1 MEATMMAREL
11 TRRSWIGAVV
21 LSAVGA
27 ASKVEAEPQIGLT
40 NRAHFLARPEHRD
53 ALLRCFSEVLGCGA
67 PMTLPAREGVGPA
80 VAFRFPGGGAVSVE
94 FTPDALSERQ
104 ARRGA
109 WLELKPADPDAL
121 EAAVK
126 AAGLPLIA
134 YPATTTFYFAVP
146 GGQVFGIA
154 RSDRPEL
161 KG

>member
-1 MEATMMAREL
+1 MAHEL
-11 TRRSWIGAVV
+11 DRRAWLG
-21 LSAVGA
+21 GA
-27 ASKVEAEPQIGLT
+27 ALFATATTAGRAKAEAQLAMT
-40 NRAHFLARPEHRD
+40 NRGHFLARPEYRE
-53 ALLRCFSEVLGCGA
+53 ALVRCFTQVLGCGA
-67 PMTLPAREGVGPA
+67 PMTLPAKAGLGPV

-94 FTPDALSERQ
+94 FTDRALPEPD

-126 AAGLPLIA
+126 AAGLPQVA
-134 YPATTTFYFAVP
+134 YAATTTFYFAVP

-154 RSDRPEL
+154 RTDRAEL

>member
-1 MEATMMAREL
+1 ML
-11 TRRSWIGAVV
+11 GGINRRSWIGAAVI
-21 LSAVGA
+21 LASARA
-27 ASKVEAEPQIGLT
+27 ARAEPQLAMT
-40 NRAHFLARPEHRD
+40 NRGHFLALPRYRE
-53 ALLRCFSEVLGCGA
+53 ALVRCFSEVLGCGA
-67 PMTLPAREGVGPA
+67 PMTLPARDGLGPV

-94 FTPDALSERQ
+94 FTDRALDEALAQ
-104 ARRGA
+104 RGA

-126 AAGLPLIA
+126 AAGLPQIRYA
-134 YPATTTFYFAVP
+134 ATTTFYFAVP

>member
-1 MEATMMAREL
+1 ML
-11 TRRSWIGAVV
+11 GQITRRSWIGAAV
-21 LSAVGA
+21 LVASARGA
-27 ASKVEAEPQIGLT
+27 RAEPQIALT
-40 NRAHFLARPEHRD
+40 NRGHFLARPQYRE
-53 ALLRCFSEVLGCGA
+53 ALVRCFSDVLGCGP
-67 PMTLPAREGVGPA
+67 PMALPACNGLGPV

-94 FTPDALSERQ
+94 FTDRALDEAQ
-104 ARRGA
+104 AQRGA

-126 AAGLPLIA
+126 AAGLPQIRYA
-134 YPATTTFYFAVP
+134 ATTTFYFAVP

>member
-1 MEATMMAREL
+1 MAHEL
-11 TRRSWIGAVV
+11 DRRAWLG
-21 LSAVGA
+21 GA
-27 ASKVEAEPQIGLT
+27 ALFATVVTADRAKAQAQLAMT
-40 NRAHFLARPEHRD
+40 NRGHFLARPQYRD
-53 ALLRCFSEVLGCGA
+53 ALVRCFSDVLGCFG
-67 PMTLPAREGVGPA
+67 PIMLPAKNGLGPVA
-80 VAFRFPGGGAVSVE
+80 AFRFPGGGAVSVE
-94 FTPDALSERQ
+94 FTDRALDEAK

-126 AAGLPLIA
+126 AAGLPQISYA
-134 YPATTTFYFAVP
+134 ATTTFYFAIP

>member
-1 MEATMMAREL
+1 MAHDID
-11 TRRSWIGAVV
+11 RRSWLG
-21 LSAVGA
+21 GA
-27 ASKVEAEPQIGLT
+27 ALAATVASASRAKAQAQAQLAMT
-40 NRAHFLARPEHRD
+40 NRGHFLARPEYRE
-53 ALLRCFSEVLGCGA
+53 ALIRCFSETLGCGP
-67 PMTLPAREGVGPA
+67 PMSLPAKGTVGPI

-94 FTPDALSERQ
+94 FTPQALDEAQ

-126 AAGLPLIA
+126 AAGLPQVT

-146 GGQVFGIA
+146 GGQVFGVA
-154 RSDRPEL
+154 RSDRAEL